1 MLIIGAMKH
10 TRLSRALWALTL
22 LSLMGGC
29 DDAPTTTDTSPP
41 TPEMD
46 AGPMDAAR
54 AAEAGLDM
62 GPMGSTC
69 TETSWAWSPDGLT
82 LRCEG
87 AALTLRPTV
96 KADGAWT
103 EAGACEVVGEPMTLQ
118 CAFDGVGDVRA
129 VALDGGQVRLT
140 LTTEADLT
148 VEALGWSGGATLPGA
163 RAWLS
168 NGFQSWSQTGVL
180 ALGSDAH
187 PALEAALSALG
198 DVEVIRNGPEQ
209 SWWYSFI
216 QGDALLVA
224 GATSADRF
232 KSWVQVYG
240 VDGDLS
246 LRLISGGSG
255 ESIPLAAGETIEGE
269 TWYLGLGEDGHAL
282 LTAYGDHVP
291 TRATSAAV
299 PEAGW
304 NSWYELWNTV
314 DAEAVLANATLAAE
328 ILEDR
333 LPEGTPPLR
342 IVIDDGWQ
350 RAWGDWH
357 PNDKFPEGVDGV
369 ATTLRAQGFT
379 TGIWLAPLLVEPESE
394 IATTHPEWLIAD
406 AYYSHANEGEMLIL
420 DVTHP
425 EAAAHLRETIT
436 RVVGWGFDLLKID
449 FLFAGTFEGGR
460 VEPMTGMEAYRRAL
474 TIIREAAGEETVLL
488 AVGAPAVAGFDLVDA
503 WRIGPDIAVEN
514 FGATWFFLPGEARTI
529 AGRWPFCRAVLCDG
543 DPPVLRDMTPAEV
556 ETGGWIAAF
565 AGGAWFLSDDLRLLP
580 EERRAWFSPEMV
592 ATALA
597 GVPSFPDPLVPD
609 TLPETLTAALFDY
622 LGMQSQH
629 RVPGRWVTPTGVVR
643 INFGDEERE
652 VEGVTVPARSTVSE
666 E

>member
-1 MLIIGAMKH
+1 MRIIGAMKH
-10 TRLSRALWALTL
+10 TRLFPSLWALTL
-22 LSLMGGC
+22 LSLGGGC
-29 DDAPTTTDTSPP
+29 DDAPTTVTSDTAP
-41 TPEMD
+41 TETD
-46 AGPMDAAR
+46 AGPADATPPG
-54 AAEAGLDM
+54 EAGLDM
-62 GPMGSTC
+62 GQMGSTC
-69 TETSWAWSPDGLT
+69 TETTWTWDSAGVT

-87 AALTLRPTV
+87 ATLTLRPSL
-96 KADGAWT
+96 KADGAWI
-103 EAGACEVVGEPMTLQ
+103 EAGVCEMAGEPASLLCTMGALGT
-118 CAFDGVGDVRA
+118 VRA
-129 VALDGGQVRLT
+129 RPIDGGQVQMT
-140 LTTEADLT
+140 LTTEVDLA
-148 VEALGWSGGATLPGA
+148 VEALGWRGSATLPGA
-163 RAWLS
+163 RGWLS

-180 ALGSDAH
+180 ALQEDAH
-187 PALEAALSALG
+187 PGLAAALSALG

-209 SWWYSFI
+209 SWWYSFV

-224 GATSADRF
+224 GATSAQRF

-240 VDGDLS
+240 ADDALTV
-246 LRLISGGSG
+246 RLISGGTG
-255 ESIPLAAGETIEGE
+255 ESIALEAGATLDGE

-282 LTAYGDHVP
+282 LTAYGDQVP

-314 DAEAVLANATLAAE
+314 DAEAVLANASLAAS

-333 LPEGTPPLR
+333 LPEGAPPLR

-357 PNDKFPEGVDGV
+357 PNEKFPDGVEGV
-369 ATTLRAQGFT
+369 ATTLRDQGFA

-394 IATTHPEWLIAD
+394 IATNHPEWLVAD

-436 RVVGWGFDLLKID
+436 RIVGWGFDLLKID
-449 FLFAGTFEGGR
+449 FLFAGTFEGDR
-460 VEPMTGMEAYRRAL
+460 VEPMTGMEAYGRAL
-474 TIIREAAGEETVLL
+474 TIIREAAGDETVLL

-543 DPPVLRDMTPAEV
+543 DPPVLRDMAPAEV

-565 AGGAWFLSDDLRLLP
+565 AGGAWFLSDDLRVLP

-629 RVPGRWVTPTGVVR
+629 QVPGRWVTPTGVLR
-643 INFGDEERE
+643 INFSDEERE
-652 VEGVTVPARSTVSE
+652 IEGVTVPARTTTSE